1 MKRLAI
7 LSTAMALSAA
17 GAALLPENE
26 AKLAAQLP
34 TIFTRAA
41 DQYRGL
47 VKQMEGQEN
56 LFPKS
61 WKDGKLVTIKPQN
74 WCSGFFPGSL
84 WYLYEY
90 TKADDLKAAAEKFT
104 AIQEQIRHYTNNHDI
119 GFMLMTS
126 VGNALRL
133 APKPEYKGI
142 LLDGAA
148 ALVTRYDTN
157 LGLIR
162 SWNSGKGRGKM
173 ISDHFLVIVDNMMN
187 LELLEWAAKNGGDK
201 NFLAVAKSHADKTN
215 RNHFRSDS
223 SAYHILDYNPA
234 NGKIFSYRAG
244 QGASADGTWARGQA
258 WAVYGFTMM
267 YRETKDPACLERAMR
282 CADYVLSVPNLP
294 ADKVTYWDFK
304 ASDIPNEERDTSA
317 AAIIASAFLEL
328 STYVPVERGRA
339 YRSFA
344 VRSLLALASPAYFAK
359 VGENGGFLLM
369 HGVGNKPGGGEVDV
383 PLNYGDYYF
392 LEAMI
397 RFWKMVES

>member
-7 LSTAMALSAA
+7 LTVAVTMSAA
-17 GAALLPENE
+17 GGAALPENE
-26 AKLAAQLP
+26 AKLAALLP
-34 TIFTRAA
+34 AVFAQAA
-41 DQYRGL
+41 EQYRGL
-47 VKQMEGQEN
+47 AKQVEGQERP
-56 LFPKS
+56 FPKS
-61 WKDGKLVTIKPQN
+61 WKDGKLMTVKPQN

-104 AIQEQIRHYTNNHDI
+104 AFQEQVRHFAGNHDI

-126 VGNALRL
+126 VGNAMRL

-148 ALVTRYDTN
+148 ALATRYDEN

-162 SWNSGKGRGKM
+162 SWNNGKAKGKLS
-173 ISDHFLVIVDNMMN
+173 SDHFLVIVDNMVN

-201 NFLAVAKSHADKTN
+201 RFLAVAKSHADKTN
-215 RNHFRSDS
+215 LNHFRPDS
-223 SAYHILDYNPA
+223 SAYHIIDYNPK
-234 NGKIFSYRAG
+234 NGKIYSYRAG

-258 WAVYGFTMM
+258 WATYGFTMM
-267 YRETKDPACLERAMR
+267 YRETKDPAYLERAMR
-282 CADYVLSVPNLP
+282 CADYVLSAPNMP

-304 ASDIPNEERDTSA
+304 APGIPNEERDTSA
-317 AAIIASAFLEL
+317 AAIFASAFLEL
-328 STYVPVERGRA
+328 STYAPADRAQA

-344 VRSLLALASPAYFAK
+344 VRSLLALASPTYFAK

-369 HGVGNKPGGGEVDV
+369 HGVANKPGGGSVDAA
-383 PLNYGDYYF
+383 LNYGDYYF
-392 LEAMI
+392 LEALV
-397 RFWKMVES
+397 RFWHMVEG